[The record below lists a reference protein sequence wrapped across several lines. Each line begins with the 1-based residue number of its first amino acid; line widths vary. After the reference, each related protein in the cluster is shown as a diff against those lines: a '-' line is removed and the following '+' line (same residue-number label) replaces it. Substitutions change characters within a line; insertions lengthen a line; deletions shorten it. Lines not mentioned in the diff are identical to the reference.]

1 MHTEYS
7 ITLTPSHNCVPV
19 LMDFIIDH
27 AEKPYPA
34 RKTVVDTLVGLDR
47 AGIKRLNIRLCKGEW
62 FVEFSINDCS
72 KIRGKAKRF
81 NEALSNALL
90 EVQSWPAHAA
100 VAV

>member
-34 RKTVVDTLVGLDR
+34 RKDVLDILTNLDR
-47 AGIKRLNIRLCKGEW
+47 AGIKRLNMRLCKGEW
-62 FVEFSINDCS
+62 FVEFIINESS
-72 KIRGKAKRF
+72 KVRGKARLF
-81 NEALSNALL
+81 NEALHNALH
-90 EVQSWPAHAA
+90 EVRSWPAHTA
-100 VAV
+100 VPV